1 MEAIVTSS
9 VQATTSCL
17 QIRPPTHGKFIRIL
31 SIDGGG
37 IRGLIP
43 AVILE
48 YLESQ
53 LQEIDGDVNARLADY
68 FDVIAGTSTGGL
80 ITAMLTA
87 PNDRNRPL
95 YSAEGIVSFY
105 LEECPKVFP
114 QRRGSFAWITNLFRA
129 LIGPKYDGKYLHEL
143 VGRILKETRLHHTLT
158 PVVIP
163 TFDIKNLQPTI
174 FSSFQVR
181 TNPLIDAQ
189 LSDICISTSAAP
201 TYLPAH
207 YFTNQDE
214 QGNERQFNLIDGGV
228 AANNPALVAISEVT
242 KQLFEEN
249 PDFFPIEPMDY
260 DQFLVLSIG
269 TGSGKNENKYN
280 AGMASKWG
288 ILTWLYNNGSNP
300 LIDVFNQASAD
311 MVDFHLYVVFEAL
324 SSKDNY
330 LRIQVDSLSGA
341 LASVDVATEENLNNL
356 RRVGKE
362 LLEKKISHV
371 NINTGRYEEVENGCT
386 NAQALRKFAEALSEE
401 RKRQAST

>member
-53 LQEIDGDVNARLADY
+53 LQ
-68 FDVIAGTSTGGL
+68 
-80 ITAMLTA
+80 
-87 PNDRNRPL
+87 
-95 YSAEGIVSFY
+95 
-105 LEECPKVFP
+105 
-114 QRRGSFAWITNLFRA
+114 
-129 LIGPKYDGKYLHEL
+129 
-143 VGRILKETRLHHTLT
+143 
-158 PVVIP
+158 
-163 TFDIKNLQPTI
+163 
-174 FSSFQVR
+174 VR
-181 TNPLIDAQ
+181 TNHLIDAQ

-207 YFTNQDE
+207 YFTNQDQ

-249 PDFFPIEPMDY
+249 PDFFPIKPMEY
-260 DQFLVLSIG
+260 DHFLVLSIG

-288 ILTWLYNNGSNP
+288 ILTWLYNNGSTP

-311 MVDFHLYVVFEAL
+311 MVDFHLCVVFEAL
-324 SSKDNY
+324 RSKDNY